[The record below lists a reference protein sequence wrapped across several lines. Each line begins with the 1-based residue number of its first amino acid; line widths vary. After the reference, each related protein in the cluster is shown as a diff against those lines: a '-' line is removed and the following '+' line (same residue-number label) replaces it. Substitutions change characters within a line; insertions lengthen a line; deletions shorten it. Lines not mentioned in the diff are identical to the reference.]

1 MSDHFWLS
9 EEQLARIKPYFPLS
23 HGVPRVDDRK
33 VVSGIIHVIRGVSET
48 LCMAL
53 SPCS

>member
-1 MSDHFWLS
+1 MT
-9 EEQLARIKPYFPLS
+9 LAKIGNQDSHSVVQALIKQAYKLPKELYRSLTWE
-23 HGVPRVDDRK
+23 
-33 VVSGIIHVIRGVSET
+33 GVSET

>member
-1 MSDHFWLS
+1 MEDEDNHYDDYAADQDASFRLNTKIKPDDLATALRS
-9 EEQLARIKPYFPLS
+9 LEQL
-23 HGVPRVDDRK
+23 
-33 VVSGIIHVIRGVSET
+33 RGVSET